1 MDYSKLDNVRRSTT
15 PLQLDTVESFVR
27 GRITRRE
34 FIKRGTV
41 IGLSMA
47 SISAV
52 IAACGGGTASTA
64 PGATTRSAAPAASGA
79 GPSAS
84 GSAAPAGSAKTGGT
98 IRVAA
103 NRPKSLDPVTMIDL
117 ASYGITAQSFEFLCT
132 LAPNATDIAPGLA
145 LKWTPDDTLKVW
157 KFDLRKGVTWHD
169 GTPFTSADVVA
180 TMERLVKAGNSGLKG
195 VIVSGSAV
203 ATDPNT
209 VTFTLEGPNGN
220 FPYLVSVFNAQSLIT
235 PAAYATGTTLD
246 KQPAGTGAWKLTSYD
261 PATGAKFARND
272 KWWGGQTPLDA
283 TEFTF
288 FGDTG
293 AMVTAYQGGQIDAIV
308 QFDVLTGAPLF
319 SDPNFT
325 VVDTPTTNH
334 REIWMRCDTG
344 QFTDKRVRQ
353 AFALSIDRPAL
364 IQSLFKGKGIPA
376 NDHVIWNFYPYYSD
390 TVTQRAQD
398 LAKAKQ
404 LLSDAG
410 KSDLKATLQ
419 YGKLGE
425 IEDLAVLLQSQA
437 AQAGITITPAGGDNN
452 PFYDLQ
458 WCPPKPADPP
468 CSGAAEFGIVDYGHR
483 ASPDV
488 FLNSAFKTKGA
499 WNASQY
505 SSPEF
510 DAAFKEFQSAV
521 GVDAQK
527 AACAKIE
534 KVQNEDTPA
543 AIPYW
548 YNYLSGNSKKFTG
561 VYTCALGQMFLSG
574 ASTV

>member
-1 MDYSKLDNVRRSTT
+1 MDYPKLDKVRRSAA
-15 PLQLDTVESFVR
+15 PVQLDVVEAFAA
-27 GRITRRE
+27 GRLSRRE
-34 FIKRGTV
+34 FMQRGAIV
-41 IGLSMA
+41 GLSMA

-52 IAACGGGTASTA
+52 IAACSGT
-64 PGATTRSAAPAASGA
+64 TTSPSAG
-79 GPSAS
+79 AS
-84 GSAAPAGSAKTGGT
+84 GSAAAGSAGPAKVGGT
-98 IRVAA
+98 IRIACQ
-103 NRPKSLDPVTMIDL
+103 RPKNLDPVTMIDL
-117 ASYGITAQSFEFLCT
+117 ASYGLTAQSFEFLCT

-145 LKWTPDDTLKVW
+145 LSWEPDASLKVW
-157 KFDLRKGVTWHD
+157 TFKLRQNVTWQD
-169 GTPFTSADVVA
+169 GTPFTSADVAA
-180 TMERLVKAGNSGLKG
+180 TMERLVTAGNSGLKG
-195 VIVSGSAV
+195 VIAAGSAV

-235 PAAYATGTTLD
+235 PAAYAAGTTLD
-246 KQPAGTGAWKLTSYD
+246 KQPAGTGAWKLDSYD
-261 PATGAKFARND
+261 VASGAKFSRND
-272 KWWGGQTPLDA
+272 KWWGGKTPLDT

-288 FGDTG
+288 FDDTG
-293 AMVTAYQGGQIDAIV
+293 AMVTAYQGGQVDALV
-308 QFDVLTGAPLF
+308 QFDVLTGALF
-319 SDPNFT
+319 FNDADFT

-344 QFTDKRVRQ
+344 NFADKRVRQ
-353 AFALSIDRPAL
+353 ALALTIDRPAL
-364 IQSLFKGKGIPA
+364 ITQLFKGKGELA
-376 NDHVIWNFYPYYSD
+376 NDHVIWQHYPYFSD

-398 LAKAKQ
+398 IAKAKQ
-404 LLSDAG
+404 LLADAG
-410 KSDLKATLQ
+410 KSDLKVTLQ
-419 YGKLGE
+419 YGKLQE
-425 IEDLAVLLQSQA
+425 IPDLAVLLQSMA
-437 AQAGITITPAGGDNN
+437 APAGITITPAGGDNN

-510 DAAFKEFQSAV
+510 DAAFKDFQSAV

-534 KVQNEDTPA
+534 TIMNEDVPA

-561 VYTCALGQMFLSG
+561 VYTCALGQMFVSA
-574 ASTV
+574 ASTA

>member
-1 MDYSKLDNVRRSTT
+1 MDYPKLDKVRRSAA
-15 PLQLDTVESFVR
+15 PVQLDVVEAFAA
-27 GRITRRE
+27 GRLSRRE
-34 FIKRGTV
+34 FMQRGAIV
-41 IGLSMA
+41 GLSMA

-52 IAACGGGTASTA
+52 IAACSGTTS
-64 PGATTRSAAPAASGA
+64 PSAAP
-79 GPSAS
+79 S
-84 GSAAPAGSAKTGGT
+84 GSAAAGSAGPAKVGGT
-98 IRVAA
+98 IRIACQ
-103 NRPKSLDPVTMIDL
+103 RPKNLDPVTMIDL
-117 ASYGITAQSFEFLCT
+117 ASYGLTAQSFEFLCT

-145 LKWTPDDTLKVW
+145 LSWEPDSTLKVW
-157 KFDLRKGVTWHD
+157 TFKLRQNVTWQD

-180 TMERLVKAGNSGLKG
+180 TMERLVTAGNSGLKG
-195 VIVSGSAV
+195 VIVAGSAV

-235 PAAYATGTTLD
+235 PAAYAAGTTLD
-246 KQPAGTGAWKLTSYD
+246 KQPAGTGAWKLDSYD
-261 PATGAKFARND
+261 VASGAKFSRND
-272 KWWGGQTPLDA
+272 KWWGGKTPLDT

-288 FGDTG
+288 FDDTG

-319 SDPNFT
+319 SDANFT

-353 AFALSIDRPAL
+353 ALALTIDRPAL
-364 IQSLFKGKGIPA
+364 IQQLFKGKGIPA
-376 NDHVIWNFYPYYSD
+376 NDHVIWNFYPYFSD

-398 LAKAKQ
+398 IAKAKQ
-404 LLSDAG
+404 LLADAG
-410 KSDLKATLQ
+410 KSDLKVTLQ
-419 YGKLGE
+419 YGKLNE
-425 IEDLAVLLQSQA
+425 IPDLAVLLQSMA
-437 AQAGITITPAGGDNN
+437 APAGITITPAGGDNN

-488 FLNSAFKTKGA
+488 FLNSAFKSKGA
-499 WNASQY
+499 WNSSQY

-521 GVDAQK
+521 RRVRLK
-527 AACAKIE
+527 ARAKKHKRDRHI
-534 KVQNEDTPA
+534 
-543 AIPYW
+543 Y
-548 YNYLSGNSKKFTG
+548 KKK
-561 VYTCALGQMFLSG
+561 
-574 ASTV
+574 